1 MVKAAVVMTYDRRES
16 LRKWATL
23 LASTLALLVTGLR
36 DPIGVSITTRQDEL
50 LRRELSRYET
60 VSATEA
66 RWDKHLDAE
75 SEVLR
80 RLDRD
85 LAAIRDGTVAIEA
98 TYKLLLEMNNCLMAV
113 ETKLDLLMKE
123 RQRDRLHSSASAP
136 Q

>member
-1 MVKAAVVMTYDRRES
+1 
-16 LRKWATL
+16 
-23 LASTLALLVTGLR
+23 
-36 DPIGVSITTRQDEL
+36 VSITTRQDEL

-75 SEVLR
+75 SQVLR

-85 LAAIRDGTVAIEA
+85 LAAIRDGAVAIEA

-113 ETKLDLLMKE
+113 ETKLDVLMKE

>member
-1 MVKAAVVMTYDRRES
+1 MFHCGADINKTLKHLVVMTHDRRES

-23 LASTLALLVTGLR
+23 LASTLALLVTSLR

-85 LAAIRDGTVAIEA
+85 LAAIRDGAVA
-98 TYKLLLEMNNCLMAV
+98 
-113 ETKLDLLMKE
+113 
-123 RQRDRLHSSASAP
+123 
-136 Q
+136 

>member
-1 MVKAAVVMTYDRRES
+1 VVITYDRRES

-23 LASTLALLVTGLR
+23 LASTLALLVTSLR
-36 DPIGVSITTRQDEL
+36 DP
-50 LRRELSRYET
+50 
-60 VSATEA
+60 EA
-66 RWDKHLDAE
+66 GWDNHLDAE

-85 LAAIRDGTVAIEA
+85 VAAMRDGAVASEV

-113 ETKLDLLMKE
+113 ETKLDVLMKE

>member
-1 MVKAAVVMTYDRRES
+1 MTYDRRES

-23 LASTLALLVTGLR
+23 LASTLALLVTSLR
-36 DPIGVSITTRQDEL
+36 DPIAVSIKTRQDEL

-66 RWDKHLDAE
+66 RWDKHRDVE
-75 SEVLR
+75 SEALR

-85 LAAIRDGTVAIEA
+85 LAAMRDGAVASEA
-98 TYKLLLEMNNCLMAV
+98 AYKLMLQMNNCLMAV

-123 RQRDRLHSSASAP
+123 RQLGRLQSSATAP

>member
-23 LASTLALLVTGLR
+23 LASTLALLVTSLR

-85 LAAIRDGTVAIEA
+85 LAAIRDGAVAIEA